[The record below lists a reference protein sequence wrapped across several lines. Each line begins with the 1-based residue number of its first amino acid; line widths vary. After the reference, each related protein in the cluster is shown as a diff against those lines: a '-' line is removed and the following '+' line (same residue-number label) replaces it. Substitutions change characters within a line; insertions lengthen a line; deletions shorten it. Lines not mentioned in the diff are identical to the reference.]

1 MHTKRINLWL
11 LTRLFF
17 LVLVLPCTAA
27 LAADLLL
34 GTLPFVTIAAIVIFF
49 PTAAIVISRTAL
61 SELDRVI
68 AEVAPLSGSTAEQG
82 SDAPKASL
90 PELLH

>member
-1 MHTKRINLWL
+1 MQTKRINLRL

-27 LAADLLL
+27 LAVDLLV

-49 PTAAIVISRTAL
+49 PAAAIVISRTAL

-68 AEVAPLSGSTAEQG
+68 AEVAPLSSSSPEQG
-82 SDAPKASL
+82 GKAP
-90 PELLH
+90 